1 MGPNSRP
8 PEGLRR
14 RLTASLPPNFLFT
27 AAPVWFTAK
36 HMENAEQHLARW
48 EGAGLI
54 DANTAAAIRSFEATR
69 TKQGG
74 RQWMVLLVLILG
86 GILLGAGVL
95 LFVAAHWAELSP
107 LNRMLLVLA
116 MLVFFHGIG
125 ILARERFAALAT
137 AMHALGTVSA
147 GAAIALIGQIFNM
160 QEHWPAA
167 ILLWALCAAAGWF
180 LLRDQFQQALALLL
194 FPAWIISEW
203 TERTSSYAG
212 HGIYIARM
220 LAVIGAVYLAAFLHS
235 RKRAVFGILFAVGAI
250 LIPVG
255 VVILSD
261 GWGDFFGRVGKFVP
275 VSYQLSAFA
284 ILLLAILFGALVD
297 RRSVAPACVVA
308 VVAYAM
314 PWAQKSVIVDLGT
327 GVPWHRTESTI
338 LAYTMVAAAAI
349 FLVWWGVRT
358 SAKAL
363 VNYGMVAFAAT
374 VMWFY
379 FSSVMGKL
387 GRSLGLITLGVLIL
401 AGGWLLEHTRR
412 RLVSSIEES
421 AA

>member
-1 MGPNSRP
+1 
-8 PEGLRR
+8 
-14 RLTASLPPNFLFT
+14 
-27 AAPVWFTAK
+27 
-36 HMENAEQHLARW
+36 MENAEQHLARW
-48 EGAGLI
+48 ERVGLI
-54 DANTAAAIRSFEATR
+54 DANTAAAIRSFEAAR

-116 MLVFFHGIG
+116 MLVFFHGVG
-125 ILARERFAALAT
+125 IVARERFAALAT

-167 ILLWALCAAAGWF
+167 VLLWALCAAVGWL
-180 LLRDQFQQALALLL
+180 LLRDQFQQTLTLLL
-194 FPAWIISEW
+194 VPAWIISEW
-203 TERTSSYAG
+203 TVRTNSYVG
-212 HGIYIARM
+212 PDIYLARM
-220 LAVIGAVYLAAFLHS
+220 LAIIGVVYLVAFLHS

-255 VVILSD
+255 VVILSH
-261 GWGDFFGRVGKFVP
+261 GWDFYFMVP
-275 VSYQLSAFA
+275 SRFIPFRYQLAAFA
-284 ILLLAILFGALVD
+284 IMLLVILFGALVN
-297 RRSVAPACVVA
+297 RRSLAPACVVTA
-308 VVAYAM
+308 LVYAL
-314 PWAQKSVIVDLGT
+314 PWAQKSVTVDFGT
-327 GVPWHRTESTI
+327 GVPWDRTEPSI
-338 LAYTMVAAAAI
+338 LAYAMVATAAI

-358 SAKAL
+358 AAKAF

-374 VMWFY
+374 VIWFY
-379 FSSVMGKL
+379 FSSVMDKL
-387 GRSLGLITLGVLIL
+387 GRSLGLITLGVLFL
-401 AGGWLLEHTRR
+401 AGGWLLERTRR
-412 RLVSSIEES
+412 RLVSSIEEG